1 MLRFFMQLL
10 DDQPKRSN
18 RQTARNCRPQLES
31 LEDRLVPSTATVDLA
46 TAGSQGTVNGAIF
59 QQGSV
64 QPAGSGVID
73 AFVRI
78 HGLGGAATEQGY
90 NTDARP
96 LQFDENKSPTF
107 TRSIQLSDI
116 PEVTVGGVAYRVFLL
131 DINQKSSQPLLSLDQ
146 LRIFEGDSGSLT
158 GYDPTTGQLA
168 GITALY
174 DLNAGGGTNWV
185 ELNARLSHGLGSSD
199 MALLVPDSY
208 FLKAATS
215 SNPYVYLFSRFGD
228 NFATNGGFEQWA
240 VQKGTGPVPS
250 SLSGTVTLQQGGSPV
265 SGTMVKLTGVDSNG
279 NSITLYA
286 VTDNN
291 GFYSFDN
298 LTAGTYTISVVP
310 PSGYTDTGTAGTLG
324 GTSGTNISSISL
336 GAGQNGFDYN
346 FNEFQ
351 QISVVGF

>member
-1 MLRFFMQLL
+1 MLRSFMQLAGN
-10 DDQPKRSN
+10 QPKHSN
-18 RQTARNCRPQLES
+18 RQTACNCRPQLES
-31 LEDRLVPSTATVDLA
+31 LEDRLVPSTATVDLTTA
-46 TAGSQGTVNGAIF
+46 TGSQGMVNGAIF

-73 AFVRI
+73 AIVRI
-78 HGLGGAATEQGY
+78 HALGGGGTEQGY

-96 LQFDENKSPTF
+96 LQFDENKSQTF

-116 PEVTVGGVAYRVFLL
+116 PEVTIGGVAYRVFLL

-146 LRIFEGDSGSLT
+146 LRLFEGDNGSLT
-158 GYDPTTGQLA
+158 GYDTTTGQLS
-168 GITALY
+168 GITPLY
-174 DLNAGGGTNWV
+174 DLNAAGGTNWI

-208 FLKAATS
+208 FLQAATS
-215 SNPYVYLFSRFGD
+215 SDPYVYLFSRFGD

-240 VQKGTGPVPS
+240 VQEGTGTVPS

-265 SGTMVKLTGVDSNG
+265 SGTMVTLTGVDSNG
-279 NSITLYA
+279 NSITLFA
-286 VTDNN
+286 VTDSS

-298 LTAGTYTISVVP
+298 LTAGTYTISIVP
-310 PSGYTDTGTAGTLG
+310 PSGYTDTASVGTLG
-324 GTSGTNISSISL
+324 GTGITSISL

-351 QISVVGF
+351 QVMVGG